1 MLEKWLIGIVIS
13 FILRQL
19 AKFQSSLDWTKVKA
33 DAEAR
38 VRALVPGTWFDQE
51 AADICKIVLDAAE
64 KALSSTTDLQ
74 AILQCL
80 ATSNWNG
87 AYDLLKDLLLKIWAG
102 VPMSPTE
109 LKAKSLV
116 AAA

>member
-19 AKFQSSLDWTKVKA
+19 DKFKTTIDWTKVKV

-51 AADICKIVLDAAE
+51 AVDVCNIVLAAAE

-102 VPMSPTE
+102 VPLSPTE
-109 LKAKSLV
+109 LKAKSMV